1 MNEEEIKEL
10 AKDVELILGGNY
22 KIDTDL
28 SSMIDDVLDEIKK
41 DPKNSFL
48 KKLVTNLCNQ
58 RIYINVQSVLL
69 LENREDKKE
78 MLEEMKVLLKNR
90 MTKAE
95 EVAKYISSLE

>member
-28 SSMIDDVLDEIKK
+28 SGMIDDVLDEIKK

-48 KKLVTNLCNQ
+48 KKL
-58 RIYINVQSVLL
+58 Y
-69 LENREDKKE
+69 
-78 MLEEMKVLLKNR
+78 
-90 MTKAE
+90 
-95 EVAKYISSLE
+95 